1 MINGDMDESRLK
13 QLCVAVR
20 DACDRDAVE
29 RAAEEL
35 RAFLRE
41 QQHITRTNLHP
52 HIEKLFVA
60 LQADPDLAD

>member
-1 MINGDMDESRLK
+1 MIDDDMDESRLK

-60 LQADPDLAD
+60 LQSNPEITD